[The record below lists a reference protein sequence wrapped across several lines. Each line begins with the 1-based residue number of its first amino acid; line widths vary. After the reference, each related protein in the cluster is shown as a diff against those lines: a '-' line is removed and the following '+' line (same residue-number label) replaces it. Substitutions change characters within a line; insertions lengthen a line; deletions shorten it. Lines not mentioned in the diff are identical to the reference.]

1 MKEFINI
8 LKEGV
13 SVVYNGVEITE
24 EMCDKLMNTHDS
36 LNEENQKKFFELS
49 ETNIKDLINF
59 CNEVE

>member
-24 EMCDKLMNTHDS
+24 EMCVTLMNTHDS

-49 ETNIKDLINF
+49 ETNLKDLINF

>member
-24 EMCDKLMNTHDS
+24 EMCVTLMNTHDS

-49 ETNIKDLINF
+49 DPNLKDLINF

>member
-24 EMCDKLMNTHDS
+24 EMCVTLMNTHDS